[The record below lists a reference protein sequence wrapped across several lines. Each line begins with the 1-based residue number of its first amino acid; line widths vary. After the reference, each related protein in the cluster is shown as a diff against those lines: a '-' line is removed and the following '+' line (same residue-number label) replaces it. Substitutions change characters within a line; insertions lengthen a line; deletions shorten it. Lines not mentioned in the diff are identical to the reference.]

1 MNNKGLG
8 TVALIIATAIGT
20 GLLTYGLLGKLNKI
34 TPDIETIAT
43 PVQTT
48 NSVTDTKNIA
58 TKKVERIDLTG
69 EAEKRVVRLYG
80 VVGSNSDSIAKE
92 ITRLSNQSQSPIYLL
107 INSPGGSVL
116 DGAMVVSAIEASKA
130 PIYTV
135 CEQLCASM
143 AFIIHQYGTKR
154 LMVDRAILMAH
165 PASGGV
171 QGTLEEMNSQ
181 LQMILKYV
189 YKMNDTIATRAELT
203 PDQFKQLWVS
213 QLWMDAEDSTAA
225 KFNDSIVNLNINPSL
240 NILDL
245 LQERQR
251 NQIKEKFNVKW

>member
-1 MNNKGLG
+1 MNNKGFG
-8 TVALIIATAIGT
+8 TLTLIIATAIGT
-20 GLLTYGLLGKLNKI
+20 GLLTYGLLGKMNKT
-34 TPDIETIAT
+34 TPDVATITT

-48 NSVTDTKNIA
+48 ITATSDVRNIS
-58 TKKVERIDLTG
+58 KKVERIDLTG

-80 VVGSNSDSIAKE
+80 VVGDGADSITKE
-92 ITRLSNQSQSPIYLL
+92 ITRLSNQNTSPIYLL

-116 DGAMVVSAIEASKA
+116 DGAMVVSAMEASKA

-143 AFIIHQYGTKR
+143 AFIIHQFGTKR

-189 YKMNDTIATRAELT
+189 YKMDDTIAVRAGLT
-203 PDQFKQLWVS
+203 PDQFKQLWIS
-213 QLWMDAEDSTAA
+213 QLWMDAEDSTAR
-225 KFNDSIVNLNINPSL
+225 KFNDAIVNLNVNPSL
-240 NILDL
+240 SILDL